1 MRRNGIVVM
10 AAIACLG
17 WMAGSA
23 DAQSNSLFHASRAQ
37 TATVPSTQPASG
49 ATPVA
54 HAAPL
59 NSIRTIVADPDA
71 APPPNMALLQ
81 SSLIAVQVPKPKRF
95 KVNDL
100 ITVII
105 REDKRSQTDAKM
117 QEDKKWEVTSALNKW
132 VRLNPRDH
140 LIPQAFP
147 NGKPEV
153 DFSWDDKYGGTGKAE
168 RKDSLTTRITATI
181 IDVKPNGTLVLED
194 TKTIKTDEDA
204 QILRLTGIC
213 RSEDVT
219 PENTVLS
226 TQLAKASIETEHTG
240 PGRDAT
246 RRGWLKKAVDFL
258 RPF

>member
-1 MRRNGIVVM
+1 M
-10 AAIACLG
+10 AVA
-17 WMAGSA
+17 
-23 DAQSNSLFHASRAQ
+23 
-37 TATVPSTQPASG
+37 VPT
-49 ATPVA
+49 
-54 HAAPL
+54 
-59 NSIRTIVADPDA
+59 NNIRTIVADPDSP
-71 APPPNMALLQ
+71 PPPNMALLQ

-105 REDKRSQTDAKM
+105 REDKRSQTDAKL
-117 QEDKKWEVTSALNKW
+117 QEDKKWQVTSALNKW

-147 NGKPEV
+147 NGKPEA
-153 DFSWDDKYGGTGKAE
+153 DFTWDDKYGGTGKSE

-194 TKTIKTDEDA
+194 TKTIKTDEDV
-204 QILRLTGIC
+204 QMLRLTGIC

-226 TQLAKASIETEHTG
+226 TQLAKASIETENTG